1 MTQQVDQ
8 VFLASRFGE
17 FSDLRSTLTKAI
29 NLNRQPKL
37 KIINLDDCAVTS
49 FPPLTECI
57 LHVKNSNFFI
67 LLLGD
72 EYGSIPTGHEKSYTH
87 QEYEEAYKNELET
100 RILVFCI
107 GNSYSNNRIYYS
119 DNPTMSQWQR
129 DLEDRHT
136 IGFFSKPTSVEETGQ
151 LAEKITYQLLNTVYD
166 RYFGQVQF
174 DDEFSPDDADVDE
187 NDIYGE
193 ENEID
198 KLENL
203 DRSKSADIQPSERSS
218 KEEDMFNYLTIIG
231 PSKEAQKALEMGEK
245 SIAVKLFERIIDNRP
260 LDILSNYW
268 LAKLYLSVGGKKYLK
283 KSIELATRAA
293 KTSAWDGSNIRT
305 SSAYQIASKAS
316 AELGNF
322 EEAKYYAET
331 SIEFAK
337 NYAKAYVQKA
347 RVLVMENPKNRDEI
361 KILLENAINIHSG
374 IISELF
380 NDPLLKRHRDLIKS
394 LYEKLLQK
402 RINKLISV
410 AEVENKLI
418 ILTENES
425 YPLRP
430 APSDTKKFY
439 DTLANSLTTQLAVLK
454 DLSSKYMTSLLEL
467 GINPYEAIQ
476 VPKSVEAKKY
486 FSEYTSIQE
495 WYAQEGSLVRPED
508 ILFKYYRSSDNKLST
523 YRWLETYPIKIAE
536 INARHTVRNGDIL
549 FQYILPSNLMEQK
562 NLEIEVQKLKN
573 ELGHVTSE
581 LKEILKSRNVT
592 YKTARAALIIFVLLG
607 LGYGFINL
615 KDNILVAIGS
625 IIGTLILGAK
635 FIEYIRLNWG
645 TERLEELRAKK
656 PVLAEKFNTLN
667 TLYESKKSHADYVKT
682 RLRECIKLF
691 EDNVSKIPTKI
702 RSKCHV
708 KSINESLYPGD
719 WVIIQD
725 ENAISEDFIVQKSVL
740 FIDHLDDITGKSP
753 LYKVVSVDK
762 KNGTVTL
769 SRDLSYFDIQ

>member
-1 MTQQVDQ
+1 MVQQFDQ

-17 FSDLRSTLTKAI
+17 FSDLRSALTKAI
-29 NLNRQPKL
+29 NANRQPKL
-37 KIINLDDCAVTS
+37 KVINLDDGAVTS
-49 FPPLTECI
+49 FPPLKECL
-57 LHVKNSNFFI
+57 LHVKNSHFFI

-72 EYGSIPTGHEKSYTH
+72 EYGSIPNGHEKSYTH

-100 RILVFCI
+100 RILVFCV
-107 GNSYSNNRIYYS
+107 GDSYSNNRIHYS

-136 IGFFSKPTSVEETGQ
+136 IGFFSKPTSVEETEQ

-193 ENEID
+193 ESEID

-231 PSKEAQKALEMGEK
+231 PSKEAQTALEMGEK

-283 KSIELATRAA
+283 KSVELATRAA
-293 KTSAWDGSNIRT
+293 KTSALDGSNIRT

-361 KILLENAINIHSG
+361 KNLLENAINIHSG

-380 NDPLLKRHRDLIKS
+380 NDPLFKRHRDLIKS
-394 LYEKLLQK
+394 LYEKFLQK
-402 RINKLISV
+402 RINKLICV

-418 ILTENES
+418 TLAENES

-430 APSDTKKFY
+430 APSNTKTFY
-439 DTLANSLTTQLAVLK
+439 DTLTNSLTTQLAVLK
-454 DLSSKYMTSLLEL
+454 DLGTKYMASLLEL

-476 VPKSVEAKKY
+476 VPKSVEARKY
-486 FSEYTSIQE
+486 FSEYTTIQE

-508 ILFKYYRSSDNKLST
+508 ILFKYYRPSDNKLSA
-523 YRWLETYPIKIAE
+523 YRWLETYPIRIAE
-536 INARHTVRNGDIL
+536 IDARHAVRNGDIL
-549 FQYILPSNLMEQK
+549 FQYILPSNQTEQK
-562 NLEIEVQKLKN
+562 NLIIEVSKLKN
-573 ELGHVTSE
+573 ELDSVSSE
-581 LKEILKSRNVT
+581 LDDILKSRNSA
-592 YKTARAALIIFVLLG
+592 YKTARMALVIFVLVG
-607 LGYGFINL
+607 LGYGLISL
-615 KDNILVAIGS
+615 KDNLIVAIGS
-625 IIGTLILGAK
+625 IIGTLILGTK
-635 FIEYIRLNWG
+635 FVEFIRSNWR
-645 TERLEELRAKK
+645 TERLEELRVKK
-656 PVLAEKFNTLN
+656 PVLTEKFNTLN
-667 TLYESKKSHADYVKT
+667 ALYESKKSHSDGIRT
-682 RLRECIKLF
+682 RLKECIKLF
-691 EDNVSKIPTKI
+691 EDSVSMIPTKI
-702 RSKCHV
+702 RSKCYV
-708 KSINESLYPGD
+708 KAINERLYAGD
-719 WVIIQD
+719 WVIIKEEESIGEKFVIQ
-725 ENAISEDFIVQKSVL
+725 NSVL
-740 FIDHLDDITGKSP
+740 FNDQLNDIAGKNP

-762 KNGTVTL
+762 KNELVTL
-769 SRDLSYFDIQ
+769 SRDLSYFEIQ